1 MYFNVLFINYFIQYK
16 IIKHLGML
24 SFPQLLCYC
33 VCVIGSHTDVNF
45 TPPNAAG
52 SICILGSTE
61 WVPFVPVYSYSKGD
75 LDRSSPGKYLFFWI
89 SERIMCFEVHF
100 FCGLNNST
108 EVLGHLF
115 FTSRQVQEAF

>member
-75 LDRSSPGKYLFFWI
+75 LDRSSPGKYLFFLD
-89 SERIMCFEVHF
+89 FGKDNVF
-100 FCGLNNST
+100 
-108 EVLGHLF
+108 
-115 FTSRQVQEAF
+115 